1 MASNFAKL
9 LELLG
14 RGIIG
19 PFGRLNNTA
28 HNESHVLAINL
39 IDPSSGDTGPHAWWR
54 AMDPNLRVHPDTH
67 PSV

>member
-39 IDPSSGDTGPHAWWR
+39 VDPSRHRSPRMVAGYG
-54 AMDPNLRVHPDTH
+54 
-67 PSV
+67 S